1 MRTTLKRGQ
10 GRSAGANGNGRAM
23 LPPDALSP
31 VTVYEAPK
39 PARRGGFGLVGRV
52 LGIVAAGVLTLVV
65 SIVGGV
71 YLWAH
76 ESIAA
81 VSAHSPD
88 VKAAATTLDGVPPA
102 DKAAIALVIGYDRR
116 HGEAE
121 GTPSRSDT
129 LMLLRADPQTDT
141 ISMLSFPR
149 DLVVEIRCPGSV
161 YTSKIN
167 AAYSTCGARGAL
179 DTVRNLSG
187 LPINYLITVNF
198 SGFKR
203 IVNTLGGVWVDID
216 RRYHNDNA
224 GVSPGYGYA
233 KINLQPGYQRMT
245 GGAAL
250 DFARYRHTDSDF
262 HRIARQQL
270 FVTAMKEQFN
280 RGFSLTKIPKLVGAI
295 TKNVEVGVGG
305 GKELTA
311 RTILRYALFAYGLQ
325 GGHFFQ
331 ERIEGVTGFS
341 ELSTDSANIQDAVAR
356 FSNPDVEAP
365 KVATAVALKR
375 KLKTAAPKPEDTTVS
390 LLNGYVVPGAAAE
403 ARYLLSQRGYA
414 TIDGPPGATGNA
426 PWDDQFH
433 TTVYFDG
440 GSKRARAAAVAM
452 ARLFGAA
459 EPEAYAVAKKCTG
472 PPVKQPRSCHLRAL
486 SNGAMLTVVVGQT
499 FHNRLAPAPARTQIT
514 RTPPDV
520 LRDRAATASLVRAQK
535 RKVGFPL
542 MVPSVLDRLSS
553 PDSDVP
559 VRTYRIAEDH
569 GAVRLVFRRGLE
581 YWGVQQTNWPDAPIL
596 DSRSLHRTINGRGY
610 DFYYQ
615 GPKLHMI
622 VLRDGENSYWV
633 VNTLL
638 NSLSNE
644 TMIAI
649 AKGLQPL
656 DPPKKAKPK
665 AKAKAKEK
673 KKQA

>member
-1 MRTTLKRGQ
+1 
-10 GRSAGANGNGRAM
+10 M

-39 PARRGGFGLVGRV
+39 PSRRSGMGLLGRV

-88 VKAAATTLDGVPPA
+88 VKAAETTLDGVPAA

-129 LMLLRADPQTDT
+129 MMLLRADPQTDS

-161 YTSKIN
+161 FTSKIN
-167 AAYSTCGARGAL
+167 AAYSTCGAKGAL
-179 DTVRNLSG
+179 DTVRNLTG

-203 IVNTLGGVWVDID
+203 IVNTLDGVWIDVD
-216 RRYHNDNA
+216 RRYYNDNA
-224 GVSPGYGYA
+224 GVSPGYGFA
-233 KINLQPGYQRMT
+233 KINLQPGYQRLT

-250 DFARYRHTDSDF
+250 DYARYRHTDSDF

-270 FVTAMKEQFN
+270 FVTAMKEQFK
-280 RGFSLTKIPKLVGAI
+280 RGFSLTKVPRLVGAV

-305 GKELTA
+305 GNELTA

-331 ERIEGVTGFS
+331 ERIDGVTGFS
-341 ELSTDSANIQDAVAR
+341 ELTTDSANIQDAVAR
-356 FSNPDVEAP
+356 FSTPDVEAP

-375 KLKTAAPKPEDTTVS
+375 KLKTSTPKPENTTVS
-390 LLNGYVVPGAAAE
+390 VLNGYVVPGAAAE
-403 ARYLLSQRGYA
+403 ARFLLGQRGYA
-414 TIDGPPGATGNA
+414 TIDGPPGTTGNA

-433 TTVYFDG
+433 TAVYFDG
-440 GSKRARAAAVAM
+440 GSKKARAAATSM

-459 EPEAYAVAKKCTG
+459 EPEAFAARTKCTG
-472 PPVKQPRSCHLRAL
+472 PPLQQPRNCHLRPL

-520 LRDRAATASLVRAQK
+520 IRDRSATASLVRAQK

-542 MVPSVLDRLSS
+542 MVPAVLDRLSS

-559 VRTYRIAEDH
+559 VRTYRIADDH

-581 YWGVQQTNWPDAPIL
+581 YWGVQQTNWPDAPVL
-596 DSRSLHRTINGRGY
+596 DSRSLHRVINGRGY

-622 VLRDGENSYWV
+622 VLRDGDNSYWV

-644 TMIAI
+644 TLIAI

-656 DPPKKAKPK
+656 DPQKKAKGK
-665 AKAKAKEK
+665 AKAK
-673 KKQA
+673 KKQNKT